1 MLYLKYGLLAQAA
14 KLLRDLHEK
23 KEIEGRVSGK
33 LGIRPKKKKKDIL
46 NQMTYRQTDSLPCST
61 RSLGYHNPGG
71 SRGS

>member
-33 LGIRPKKKKKDIL
+33 LGIRPKKKKK
-46 NQMTYRQTDSLPCST
+46 TY
-61 RSLGYHNPGG
+61 
-71 SRGS
+71 